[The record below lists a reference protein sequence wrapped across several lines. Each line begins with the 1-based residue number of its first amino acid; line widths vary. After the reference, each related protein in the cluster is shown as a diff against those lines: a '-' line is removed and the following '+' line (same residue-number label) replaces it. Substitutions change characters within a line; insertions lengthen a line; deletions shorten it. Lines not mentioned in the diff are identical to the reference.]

1 MAGRPPRRVLVA
13 VALVA
18 GCTLGF
24 QVVFTR
30 VLSAVLAYHFA
41 FLAISLGLL
50 GTGAGALAV
59 YLLSGWF
66 ARLPLSRMLAWWCSL
81 FAASL
86 IALPFA
92 FVHLNFSTG
101 ADKSSQHFAES
112 VPFFLN
118 LAAVCVLAALPSL
131 AAGVV
136 IALTITGYTRWIGGV
151 YAADLVGAGLGA
163 LLVVPLLSV
172 VDAPTLLVG
181 VGVVAAVAAVLF
193 AGAAI
198 RERVLGLGTVALGA
212 SLIVV
217 SLATSVLFLPPG
229 YNVGSDPGQ
238 VAERWN
244 PLSRVIGYE
253 LPDSPQVAPVFYDR
267 VYAPVFKVQGQAIP
281 DWRDLHL
288 GPQSIGYGLTGSGR
302 ALVIGGGGGFDI
314 YNALSSGAKRVDVIE
329 LNSDIRGVVDDD
341 LRSLSGSPYS
351 RPGVYTTIGD
361 GRAILAARS
370 TKYDQ
375 IQLSFTDTLS
385 ATGAQG
391 FALTEN
397 NLYTEEAFKEYL
409 DHLRPDGVLNI
420 SRLRKLVGDEA
431 IRATVLTLAS
441 LQQHGVQ
448 HPERNVVVLLGHDIL
463 GEQFGTVLARLKPYT
478 SHELAQIRTLAAER
492 GNGVAFAPGGP
503 YLDEWKQL
511 AESPNWQSFCRN
523 YHLNVCAPTDDK
535 PFFFNMQR
543 LTQVGTQGS
552 GYFFSSSPYTI
563 LMLTL
568 GILALLSAV
577 AFVLPL
583 GLVRRERRP
592 RPGALIYFA
601 AIGVGFLVLEIALIQ
616 RFVLFLGFPT
626 YALSVVL
633 FALLVFTGIGSQLS
647 TRFRIARPALL
658 TALSIAVLLILGS
671 AYALQPILRGL
682 IELPFSARVA
692 VAVALLAP
700 FGVVMGMAMP
710 IGLRRFQ
717 GLYPESVPYAW
728 GVNGVASV
736 LASVLGVALAIN
748 FGFAITTVIAGL
760 FYVVALAHAA
770 LGRWPTSGALT

>member
-1 MAGRPPRRVLVA
+1 MTGRPPRRVLVA

-50 GTGAGALAV
+50 GTGAGALGV
-59 YLLSGWF
+59 YLIPDWF
-66 ARLPLSRMLAWWCSL
+66 ARLPLTRMLALWCTL

-86 IALPFA
+86 VALPFV
-92 FVHLNFSTG
+92 FVHLNFATG
-101 ADKSSQHFAES
+101 ADRVSQHFGES

-163 LLVVPLLSV
+163 LLVVPLLSI

-181 VGVVAAVAAVLF
+181 LGVVAAVAAVLL
-193 AGAAI
+193 AGAAT
-198 RERVLGLGTVALGA
+198 RERVVGLGAVALGA

-217 SLATSVLFLPPG
+217 SLATSVLFLPPR
-229 YNVGSDPGQ
+229 YNLGSDRGQ

-244 PLSRVIGYE
+244 ALSRVIGYE
-253 LPDSPQVAPVFYDR
+253 LPGTPRLAAVFYDR
-267 VYAPVFKVQGQAIP
+267 VYAAVIKVQGQALP
-281 DWRDLHL
+281 AWRELHL
-288 GPQSIGYGLTGSGR
+288 GPQSVGYALTGSGR
-302 ALVIGGGGGFDI
+302 ALVIGGGGGRDI
-314 YNALSSGAKRVDVIE
+314 YNALSSGENRVDVIE
-329 LNSDIRGVVDDD
+329 LNSDIREVVDND
-341 LRSLSGSPYS
+341 LRSVSGSPYS
-351 RPGVYTTIGD
+351 RPRVHTTIGD

-397 NLYTEEAFKEYL
+397 NLYTEEAFKQYF
-409 DHLRPDGVLNI
+409 DHLRPDGVLNV

-441 LQQHGVQ
+441 LQQRGVQ
-448 HPERNVVVLLGHDIL
+448 HPERNVVVILGHDIL

-478 SHELAQIRTLAAER
+478 PQELAQIRTLAAER
-492 GNGVAFAPGGP
+492 GDGVAFGPGGP

-511 AESPNWQSFCRN
+511 AQAPSWQSFCRN
-523 YHLNVCAPTDDK
+523 YRLNVCPPTDDK

-552 GYFFSSSPYTI
+552 GYFFTSSPYTI

-568 GILALLSAV
+568 GILSLLSAV

-583 GLVRRERRP
+583 GFVRRERRP

-601 AIGVGFLVLEIALIQ
+601 AIGVGFLVLEIVLIQ

-633 FALLVFTGIGSQLS
+633 FALLMFTGIGSQLS
-647 TRFRIARPALL
+647 TRFRVPRRALL
-658 TALSIAVLLILGS
+658 TALSVAALLILGS
-671 AYALQPILRGL
+671 AYALQPILREL
-682 IELPFSARVA
+682 IDLPFAARVA
-692 VAVALLAP
+692 VSVTLLAP
-700 FGVVMGMAMP
+700 FGLVLGMAMP

-717 GLYPESVPYAW
+717 DLYPDSVPYAW

-736 LASVLGVALAIN
+736 LASVLGVALAID
-748 FGFAITTVIAGL
+748 FGFAIATIVAGL
-760 FYVVALAHAA
+760 CYVVALAHAA
-770 LGRWPTSGALT
+770 LGRWPTSAAVT

>member
-1 MAGRPPRRVLVA
+1 MSGRPPRRVFVA

-59 YLLSGWF
+59 YLLPGWF
-66 ARLPLSRMLAWWCSL
+66 ARLPLTRMLAWWCAL

-86 IALPFA
+86 IAVPLV

-101 ADKSSQHFAES
+101 PDRVSEHFGES
-112 VPFFLN
+112 VPFLLN
-118 LAAVCVLAALPSL
+118 LAAVCVLAAVPSL
-131 AAGVV
+131 AAGVA

-151 YAADLVGAGLGA
+151 YAADLVGAGMGA
-163 LLVVPLLSV
+163 LLVVPLLSI
-172 VDAPTLLVG
+172 VDAPTLVVVLG
-181 VGVVAAVAAVLF
+181 GVAAVAAVLF
-193 AGAAI
+193 AGAAP
-198 RERVLGLGTVALGA
+198 RERLVGLGTVALSA
-212 SLIVV
+212 TLIVA
-217 SLATSVLFLPPG
+217 SLATSVLFVPPR
-229 YNVGSDPGQ
+229 YKLGSDRRQ
-238 VAERWN
+238 IAERWN
-244 PLSRVIGYE
+244 PLSRVIGYD
-253 LPDSPQVAPVFYDR
+253 LTHNPRLAAVFYDR
-267 VYAPVFKVQGQAIP
+267 VYAAVIKVHDNSLP
-281 DWRDLHL
+281 DWRELHL
-288 GPQSIGYGLTGSGR
+288 GPQSVGYTLTGSGR
-302 ALVIGGGGGFDI
+302 ALVIGGGGGRDI

-329 LNSDIRGVVDDD
+329 LNSDIRNVVDNE
-341 LRSLSGSPYS
+341 LRSFSGSPYS
-351 RPGVYTTIGD
+351 RPGVHTTIGD

-409 DHLRPDGVLNI
+409 DHLRPDGVLNV
-420 SRLRKLVGDEA
+420 SRLRRLVGDEA
-431 IRATVLTLAS
+431 IRATVLVLAS
-441 LQQHGVQ
+441 LQQHGVK
-448 HPERNVVVLLGHDIL
+448 HPERNVVVLRGDDLL
-463 GEQFGTVLARLKPYT
+463 GEQFGTVLAKLKPYT
-478 SHELAQIRTLAAER
+478 PEELAQIRTLAEER
-492 GNGVAFAPGGP
+492 GDGVAFAPGGP
-503 YLDEWKQL
+503 YRDEWKQL
-511 AESPNWQSFCRN
+511 AQAPSWQSFCRS
-523 YHLNVCAPTDDK
+523 YHLNVCPPTDDK

-543 LTQVGTQGS
+543 LTQVGNQGS
-552 GYFFSSSPYTI
+552 GYFFTTAPYTI

-568 GILALLSAV
+568 GILAVLSAI
-577 AFVLPL
+577 AFVVPL
-583 GLVRRERRP
+583 GLARRERRP
-592 RPGALIYFA
+592 SPGALIYFA
-601 AIGVGFLVLEIALIQ
+601 AIGVGFLVLEIVLIQ

-647 TRFRIARPALL
+647 TRFRRARRALL
-658 TALSIAVLLILGS
+658 TALSIAALLILGS

-682 IELPFSARVA
+682 IELPFAARVA
-692 VAVALLAP
+692 VAVTLLAP
-700 FGVVMGMAMP
+700 FGLVLGMAMP

-760 FYVVALAHAA
+760 CYVGALTHAA
-770 LGRWPTSGALT
+770 LGRWPTSEAVT